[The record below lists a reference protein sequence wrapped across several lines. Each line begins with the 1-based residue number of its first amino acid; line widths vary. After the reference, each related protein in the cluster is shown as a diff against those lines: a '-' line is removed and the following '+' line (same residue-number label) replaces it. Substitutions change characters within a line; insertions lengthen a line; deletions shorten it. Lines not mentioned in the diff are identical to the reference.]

1 MKTSW
6 IIKRLRIKKRKGHAM
21 SIEQNALK
29 SPSFQTSKT
38 MYALHGLLVG
48 SQESLPTPG
57 EPMISNYIQSPKLG
71 SIA

>member
-1 MKTSW
+1 
-6 IIKRLRIKKRKGHAM
+6 M